1 MLKLRI
7 GVAGAPRAASFLT
20 GLRAYGDKTTVVAVY
35 DPDPAAR
42 AAFAANS
49 SVAAVDRYDD
59 MLEQVDAVIV
69 ASPQHHH
76 VPQAVAALER
86 GVHVLSEVPA
96 AVSFDQARQLLVA
109 ARRSAATYMMAEN
122 YCYTRDNLVVA
133 TMARAGVFGELYF
146 GEGQYLHEMK
156 KWHVK
161 PDGQRTWRYYWQVG
175 RAGNTY
181 PTHSIGPLLRWFADR
196 VVAVSCVGS
205 GRHTD
210 PEHEIDDTVLVLC
223 RTSRGGLL
231 EIRLDLL
238 SNRPHLM
245 DYYSLQ
251 GTSGAYE
258 SARVSGEPGRVYIEG
273 QSPTWSWEPLERYVA
288 EFLPQRYDQPDPQAG
303 HWGADTW
310 PVRAF
315 IDAIETGEPPEIDVY
330 AALDMTLPGLASEP
344 SFYQGGAWVAV
355 PNPRMMDAGVGPSPV
370 ARRRSPESGS
380 GLIVREK
387 GSQP

>member
-1 MLKLRI
+1 MPKLRI

-35 DPDPAAR
+35 DPDPEAR

-49 SVAAVDRYDD
+49 SVAALDRYDD

-76 VPQAVAALER
+76 VPQAVTALER

-96 AVSFDQARQLLVA
+96 AVSFEQARQLLAA
-109 ARRSAATYMMAEN
+109 ARCSTATYMMAEN

-210 PEHEIDDTVLVLC
+210 REHEIDDTVLVLC
-223 RTSRGGLL
+223 RTSRVGVAGNQARPVVEPSTSYGLL
-231 EIRLDLL
+231 
-238 SNRPHLM
+238 
-245 DYYSLQ
+245 
-251 GTSGAYE
+251 
-258 SARVSGEPGRVYIEG
+258 
-273 QSPTWSWEPLERYVA
+273 
-288 EFLPQRYDQPDPQAG
+288 QPAG
-303 HWGADTW
+303 HE
-310 PVRAF
+310 R
-315 IDAIETGEPPEIDVY
+315 
-330 AALDMTLPGLASEP
+330 GL
-344 SFYQGGAWVAV
+344 
-355 PNPRMMDAGVGPSPV
+355 RVGPGERRTG
-370 ARRRSPESGS
+370 ARIHRRSKPGVVVGAARALRCGVPASTLRPTRPAGRPLGS
-380 GLIVREK
+380 
-387 GSQP
+387 